1 MDPDLPYVEGP
12 LLWIL
17 EGMQEALPPELRA
30 VYEPLAHKLAN
41 VLRSDALVPT
51 MRRLLALLGSS
62 LSHLATELLCDA
74 MRLESGVR
82 AERLF
87 ELEGE
92 IGAASD
98 RPPRR
103 VEHPEVGQMVRVLIA
118 EAAAHPHP
126 GCSAGLFR
134 ARIHAEEPPS
144 HSGMAPTY
152 VIEYVDEVALVAGN
166 SCVGAEYHIFD
177 YIPELRCH
185 WLLWLRGLQVDLKM
199 PVIRATWHEPTA
211 AEREAGQMGALTLHA
226 RIAHVHVRARVER
239 GRFWSDN
246 PLLHVGSFEGLVLES
261 TQGSVNVS
269 LRYTF
274 EADGCYFAIE
284 ELKLGIKDISVVAA
298 PGHGQRVG
306 LLLHTWNLQRWMFD
320 SWVEQLLLRLIEQIM
335 PKPQLPSPN
344 KTPNKT
350 PPLEARAAVPVGIPE
365 GPLWEFEDGWGNW
378 HPYPSEVNVALRTA
392 GAYEYTALNGATYE
406 VVLSPQ
412 KLSGTQTN
420 KATHHTRNVRSVGT
434 PVAISLPASLGAES
448 SSRDPAEAP
457 TTAPTPAPAEHD
469 GDEAPP
475 PAACDPLMADG
486 GGDADSPRRGVVD
499 YARKWLWRAPGS
511 VDSLR
516 KRTGTKPR

>member
-1 MDPDLPYVEGP
+1 
-12 LLWIL
+12 
-17 EGMQEALPPELRA
+17 MQEALPPELRA

-62 LSHLATELLCDA
+62 LSHLATEVMLKPRGRRQLRRGLLAFAETCPASLRPLLYTLADPTLCLLGLRGTQLLCDA

-118 EAAAHPHP
+118 EAAAHPQP

-199 PVIRATWHEPTA
+199 PVLGSSKSPTDA
-211 AEREAGQMGALTLHA
+211 SASL
-226 RIAHVHVRARVER
+226 VRARR
-239 GRFWSDN
+239 AASQRARRC
-246 PLLHVGSFEGLVLES
+246 
-261 TQGSVNVS
+261 T
-269 LRYTF
+269 
-274 EADGCYFAIE
+274 C
-284 ELKLGIKDISVVAA
+284 VAA
-298 PGHGQRVG
+298 CRRCVMTRSLSSRCILSIPSYQSFKKGTWDQRTTRWCRCS
-306 LLLHTWNLQRWMFD
+306 LATCSMSRNSSCSTHESNIQRCRFH
-320 SWVEQLLLRLIEQIM
+320 VC
-335 PKPQLPSPN
+335 
-344 KTPNKT
+344 
-350 PPLEARAAVPVGIPE
+350 
-365 GPLWEFEDGWGNW
+365 
-378 HPYPSEVNVALRTA
+378 
-392 GAYEYTALNGATYE
+392 
-406 VVLSPQ
+406 
-412 KLSGTQTN
+412 
-420 KATHHTRNVRSVGT
+420 
-434 PVAISLPASLGAES
+434 S
-448 SSRDPAEAP
+448 SSP
-457 TTAPTPAPAEHD
+457 TRWPCP
-469 GDEAPP
+469 G
-475 PAACDPLMADG
+475 AATTEMSLM
-486 GGDADSPRRGVVD
+486 P
-499 YARKWLWRAPGS
+499 
-511 VDSLR
+511 SLSSSMA
-516 KRTGTKPR
+516 K